1 MYLQFVSLSNTTNY
15 YKINSNVT
23 VNPQASGPGVYQ
35 ILMKLKKFR
44 NMKWY
49 LSDSENTI
57 SYFRQIL
64 PSKYTI
70 S

>member
-1 MYLQFVSLSNTTNY
+1 MLKIKGNVMHKPKILNY
-15 YKINSNVT
+15 INIFRGI
-23 VNPQASGPGVYQ
+23 AIILGVYQ

-44 NMKWY
+44 NMKWD